1 MSWNSVIGQ
10 HRVKNIL
17 QNAIERKRVSHAYFF
32 TGQEGIGKDAM
43 AIEFA
48 KASNCERCFP
58 QACDRCSSCLKFQ
71 TLQHPNVFLIFA
83 LPVGKNEESGDPPLL
98 KLTEE
103 EVTII
108 RDQIALKAKN
118 PYHEI
123 TIPKANNIKINSIRE
138 IRRESSRSLF
148 EKGKRIFIILDADG
162 LNDQASNA
170 FLKTLEEPQDNTM
183 FILTTAHP
191 EKILPTIIS
200 RCQVIQF
207 DNLTEEEIQVALRE
221 RESLEDHRA
230 HLIARF
236 ANGNYN
242 RAVQLVHSNIQEYRD
257 DVIEFLQRSL
267 HQSRQ
272 SILQQ
277 IDYLCGE
284 YQRFEIED
292 VLSLLQTWLHDAM
305 MLSKGNDHV
314 VNADD
319 ITKIQAFIAKFSNV
333 DYPVLF
339 QAVDKAIS
347 LLNKNVYIP
356 LILIQLSIELRNNI
370 LSENNN
376 VSKLRS
382 LGERVES

>member
-1 MSWNSVIGQ
+1 MSWDSVIGQ
-10 HRVKNIL
+10 LRVKKIL
-17 QNAIERKRVSHAYFF
+17 QNAITRKRVSHAYFF
-32 TGQEGIGKDAM
+32 TGQEGIGKDAV

-48 KASNCERCFP
+48 KALNCEGSST
-58 QACDRCSSCLKFQ
+58 QACDRCSSCFKFQ
-71 TLQHPNVFLIFA
+71 TLQHPNVFLVFS

-103 EVTII
+103 DVAII
-108 RDQIALKAKN
+108 REQIALKAKN
-118 PYHEI
+118 PYHKI

-148 EKGKRIFIILDADG
+148 ESGKRIFILFDVDG

-170 FLKTLEEPQDNTM
+170 LLKTLEEPNDNTM
-183 FILTTAHP
+183 FILTTAYP

-207 DNLTEEEIQVALRE
+207 DNLSEEEIQVALSERE
-221 RESLEDHRA
+221 RLEDHRA

-236 ANGNYN
+236 ANGNYK
-242 RAVQLVHSNIQEYRD
+242 RAVQLVHSNIQEHRD
-257 DVIEFLQRSL
+257 HVIELLQRSL
-267 HQSRQ
+267 NQSHQ

-277 IDYLCGE
+277 IEYLCAE
-284 YQRFEIED
+284 YQRSEIENL
-292 VLSLLQTWLHDAM
+292 LSLLQMWLHDAM
-305 MLSKGNDHV
+305 MLSKGNDRV

-319 ITKIQAFIAKFSNV
+319 VSKIRAFVAKFSTV
-333 DYPVLF
+333 DYPVSF

-356 LILIQLSIELRNNI
+356 LILIQLSIELRNCI
-370 LSENNN
+370 LSNHQ
-376 VSKLRS
+376 S
-382 LGERVES
+382 LGATAGR